1 MSVEKGLSF
10 VTSGNPNEPLFYGG
24 LMAICFGLAADV
36 ALNGRQTGAW
46 LIYAALFGLGFW
58 YSYSGGKL

>member
-1 MSVEKGLSF
+1 M
-10 VTSGNPNEPLFYGG
+10 TSGNPNEPLFYGG